1 MLSQFF
7 VESLKLLNSNFLQS
21 LMMRMLSR
29 MLLLKLMTL
38 PKKIKKLKKFQ
49 LNKTGLILTMSL
61 LLQELNNMFL
71 MVKLSNLGLTSG

>member
-1 MLSQFF
+1 

-29 MLLLKLMTL
+29 MLSLKLMTL

-49 LNKTGLILTMSL
+49 LNRTGLILTMSL

>member
-1 MLSQFF
+1 LLSQFF